1 LKERHYLVFRIR
13 PCQGEQQRKD
23 WHNKMK
29 ACKDRLPTFDVSYN
43 DLMDC
48 IEHIDLVTA
57 QQVSM
62 LAKYQFGRRSFRT
75 NIHLS
80 LECRVARWFVFK
92 PKITIWVNFVG
103 VLLLNILVYFMTIWS
118 ILRKLEI
125 FNGH

>member
-13 PCQGEQQRKD
+13 PCQGEQQRND

-80 LECRVARWFVFK
+80 LPRMQGCQMVCFQTKNHDLGKFCRGLAIEHLGIFYDH
-92 PKITIWVNFVG
+92 
-103 VLLLNILVYFMTIWS
+103 LVYFTKIGN
-118 ILRKLEI
+118 I
-125 FNGH
+125 